1 MGPGAAAEGP
11 GARCIVGVGAG
22 AAAVG
27 DRSGDE
33 FREAASPC
41 DGLDENDNAATDIGD
56 GLGTEA
62 SAFAAST
69 LEHKL
74 RLVNRRQT
82 RLNGLDILAHDEPI
96 LRICLLGGNKRG
108 SLLRR
113 IWDSCDSCCR
123 AFEGVNILNSGHVR
137 T

>member
-11 GARCIVGVGAG
+11 GARSIVGVGAG

-27 DRSGDE
+27 DSSGEE
-33 FREAASPC
+33 FREDAGPR

-56 GLGTEA
+56 GLGVEA
-62 SAFAAST
+62 SAFAANT
-69 LEHKL
+69 LEQKL

-82 RLNGLDILAHDEPI
+82 KLNGFNILANDKLI
-96 LRICLLGGNKRG
+96 LHICLLGGNKRG
-108 SLLRR
+108 TLLRR

-123 AFEGVNILNSGHVR
+123 AFEG
-137 T
+137 